1 MHCVIIRIICHQVII
16 SCLSVYFLNIGANT
30 SKDNQKLPKRMQ
42 TMSIPRQDVTL
53 LAFSVAS
60 LDAPL
65 SHQRISSEP
74 ANIIVLLRAHTTEEK
89 KGVPV

>member
-1 MHCVIIRIICHQVII
+1 M
-16 SCLSVYFLNIGANT
+16 YFLNIGANT

-42 TMSIPRQDVTL
+42 TVSIPRQDVTL

-89 KGVPV
+89 EGVPIGAHTKVGPH